1 LITINFTLL
10 VQLANFLIL
19 LVVLNFLLFKP
30 ILRVLDERER
40 LVQESTEIKERLTSL
55 ADEGV
60 AKYEKQLMDAKQQAM
75 GIRTGVRSDVMSE
88 FRKQVLDAK
97 EASMQELEIARQQI
111 TAEAESTRKV
121 LLGEAEALAG
131 EIAGKLVGRSL

>member
-1 LITINFTLL
+1 MITINFTLL

-40 LVQESTEIKERLTSL
+40 LVKESTEIKERLTAL

-60 AKYEKQLMDAKQQAM
+60 ASYEKQLMDAKQQAM
-75 GIRTGVRSDVMSE
+75 GVRTNARSEVMDE
-88 FRKQVLDAK
+88 FRKQVLKAK
-97 EASMQELEIARQQI
+97 ESSLQELDDAREKI
-111 TAEAESTRKV
+111 TAEAEGTRRI
-121 LLGEAEALAG
+121 LMDEAETLAG
-131 EIAGKLVGRSL
+131 EIAGKLMGRSL

>member
-1 LITINFTLL
+1 MITINFTLL

-30 ILRVLDERER
+30 VLRVLDERER
-40 LVQESTEIKERLTSL
+40 LVKESTEIKERLTTL

-60 AKYEKQLMDAKQQAM
+60 ARYEKQLMDAKQQAM
-75 GIRTGVRSDVMSE
+75 GIRTSVRSEVMAE
-88 FRKQVLDAK
+88 FRNQVLVAK
-97 EASMQELEIARQQI
+97 ESSLQELDEARKKI

-121 LLGEAEALAG
+121 LLDDAKVIAQ
-131 EIAGKLVGRSL
+131 EIAGKLMGRSL

>member
-1 LITINFTLL
+1 MITINFTLL

-40 LVQESTEIKERLTSL
+40 LVRESTEIKERLTAL

-60 AKYEKQLMDAKQQAM
+60 ASYEKQLLDGKQQAM
-75 GIRTGVRSDVMSE
+75 GIRTNVRSEIMAE

-97 EASMQELEIARQQI
+97 GSSLQEMDNARTKIA
-111 TAEAESTRKV
+111 TEAENTRNI
-121 LLGEAEALAG
+121 LLNEAEILAG
-131 EIAGKLVGRSL
+131 EIAGKLMGRSL

>member
-30 ILRVLDERER
+30 VLRVLDERER
-40 LVQESTEIKERLTSL
+40 LVKESTEIKERLTTL

-60 AKYEKQLMDAKQQAM
+60 ARYEKQLMDAKQQAM
-75 GIRTGVRSDVMSE
+75 GIRTSVRSEVMAE
-88 FRKQVLDAK
+88 FRNQVLVAK
-97 EASMQELEIARQQI
+97 ESSLQELDEARKKI

-121 LLGEAEALAG
+121 LLDDAKVIAQ
-131 EIAGKLVGRSL
+131 EIAGKLMGRSL

>member
-1 LITINFTLL
+1 MITVNFTLL

-40 LVQESTEIKERLTSL
+40 LVRESTEIKERLTAL

-60 AKYEKQLMDAKQQAM
+60 ASYEKQLMDAKQQAM
-75 GIRTGVRSDVMSE
+75 GIRTSARSEVMSE
-88 FRKQVLDAK
+88 FRKQVLVAK
-97 EASMQELEIARQQI
+97 EGSLRELDDARKEI

-121 LLGEAEALAG
+121 LLDEAKILAG
-131 EIAGKLVGRSL
+131 DIASKLVGRSL